1 MSGWQQHLQSGLGSR
16 QALGWGYRRNPEQEQ
31 TEVTYRVC
39 SSQLPPRPSSHAGVT
54 LQPCWRPP
62 PCSLDIMTHAD
73 LRAFAWLASWPRAP
87 LSLILS
93 SAHPS
98 PRLSALLAQ
107 CPPPSSCR
115 ANAPHP
121 PGCPQSPAHPV
132 ERLGKTVVPISQ
144 VRKSRLRGRGQ
155 RSDRERH
162 LEAPPPPLPSPSP
175 PGQRH
180 FLLLRGLWGPRAAG
194 GAPNGSWGLCVW
206 QRQLGLLEPNPH
218 SECEW
223 EVGEG
228 EQQLAPGPVPVRN
241 LCGVELPWD
250 CLSVSLFWPL
260 SLYLPLPICLCLF
273 SFCFSLCL
281 CLSISLCVCL
291 CLSRSLPLCVSL
303 SICLSSE
310 LGD

>member
-1 MSGWQQHLQSGLGSR
+1 MLQP
-16 QALGWGYRRNPEQEQ
+16 A
-31 TEVTYRVC
+31 
-39 SSQLPPRPSSHAGVT
+39 PPRPSSHAGVT

-162 LEAPPPPLPSPSP
+162 LEAPPHLCPAPHHQGKGISFCSGGCGVL
-175 PGQRH
+175 GQLVGR
-180 FLLLRGLWGPRAAG
+180 LTGL
-194 GAPNGSWGLCVW
+194 GACVCGSGSWGSWGPTPTQSVSGRWGRGSSSWRLALC
-206 QRQLGLLEPNPH
+206 QLGT
-218 SECEW
+218 SAGWGC
-223 EVGEG
+223 
-228 EQQLAPGPVPVRN
+228 PGT
-241 LCGVELPWD
+241 
-250 CLSVSLFWPL
+250 
-260 SLYLPLPICLCLF
+260 
-273 SFCFSLCL
+273 
-281 CLSISLCVCL
+281 
-291 CLSRSLPLCVSL
+291 VSL
-303 SICLSSE
+303 SLSFGQHLVLSLLPGWHPKMLLSAALKLVKIHCLAQVSFMMAIISVMSGGR
-310 LGD
+310 LTVNS

>member
-1 MSGWQQHLQSGLGSR
+1 MLAS
-16 QALGWGYRRNPEQEQ
+16 
-31 TEVTYRVC
+31 
-39 SSQLPPRPSSHAGVT
+39 
-54 LQPCWRPP
+54 P